1 MTHLIRHTAAC
12 LAALLAVSCMDYGPL
27 GEEEF
32 RADGRGLFITCE
44 GNFTSDNAT
53 LSYYDPAT
61 RRVENEVF
69 LRANGMKLGD
79 VAQSMAIRGDKG
91 YVVVNNSGVVYVID
105 TRTFRVTGLI
115 EGVVSPRYLHFT
127 NDTTAYLTDLYD
139 PHIAV
144 IDTRSNRIRGR
155 IATNGHRSTEQLV
168 QWGDE
173 VFVNCW
179 SYDRKLL
186 VIDARSD
193 RLVDSIDVGW
203 QPSSLALDRR
213 GKLWTLSEGDGA
225 EQPELRR
232 IDAATRRTERIYT
245 LPAAMRPSEIV
256 LNGTRDTLY
265 FIARDVWR
273 MRVDDE
279 SLPAAPFLPY
289 SGTLYYG
296 LGVDPL
302 TSEVYVADAIDYV
315 QHAVV
320 YRFTPKGMP
329 VDTLRVGI
337 TPGSF
342 SFKP

>member
-1 MTHLIRHTAAC
+1 
-12 LAALLAVSCMDYGPL
+12 MDYGPL
-27 GEEEF
+27 DEEAF
-32 RADGRGLFITCE
+32 LTQGRGVFITCE

-53 LSYYDPAT
+53 LSYYDPST

-79 VAQSMAIRGDKG
+79 VAQSMAIRGGKG

-115 EGVVSPRYLHFT
+115 EGVVSPRYLHFV

-144 IDTRSNRIRGR
+144 VDTRNNRIRAR
-155 IATNGHRSTEQLV
+155 IPTNGHRSTEQMV

-186 VIDARSD
+186 VIDTR
-193 RLVDSIDVGW
+193 REQIVDSIDVGW
-203 QPSSLALDRR
+203 QPASLALDRS

-225 EQPELRR
+225 EGPTLRR
-232 IDAATRRTERIYT
+232 IDAATRRTERVLT
-245 LPAAMRPSEIV
+245 LPADMRPRQLA

-265 FIARDVWR
+265 FVARDIWR
-273 MRVDDE
+273 MPADAE

-289 SGTLYYG
+289 AGTLYYG
-296 LGVDPL
+296 IGVDPR

-315 QHAVV
+315 QHAAV
-320 YRFTPKGMP
+320 YRFTARGVP

-342 SFKP
+342 CFEPR